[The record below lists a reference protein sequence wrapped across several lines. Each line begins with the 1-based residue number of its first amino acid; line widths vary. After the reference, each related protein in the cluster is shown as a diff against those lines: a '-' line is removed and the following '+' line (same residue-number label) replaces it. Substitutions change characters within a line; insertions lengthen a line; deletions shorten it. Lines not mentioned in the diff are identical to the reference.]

1 MEKFEKCVNV
11 MTLLGADIEEEIC
24 KKLIRKKVK
33 LSV

>member
-1 MEKFEKCVNV
+1 

-33 LSV
+33 LSVWLYEDL